1 MPCIDNLEKIK
12 QFIKP
17 VDKDDYWFLQ
27 IIARRKDNP
36 DLPRS
41 EKYIK
46 DYYLSSVEDLDR
58 NLHEIKELSKFF
70 NARVYFH
77 LRARSFKRLSLS
89 LISEIIDKVKD
100 ESYRVHRISRAIS
113 GSKKAWV
120 NREDAKYWMIDLDTR
135 DTVELSKN
143 LDIISKCKSGYPN
156 PVIDYVDTP
165 NGYHVITRP
174 FDSLQYSQFYKD
186 KEIPEIHKN
195 SPILAYFFNA

>member
-1 MPCIDNLEKIK
+1 MSCIDNLEEIK

-17 VDKDDYWFLQ
+17 VDSNDYWFLQ

-46 DYYLSSVEDLDR
+46 DYYLSSIEDLER
-58 NLHEIKELSKFF
+58 NIREIKELSKFF

-77 LRARSFKRLSLS
+77 PRARSFKRLSLS
-89 LISEIIDKVKD
+89 LISEIADRVKD
-100 ESYRVHRISRAIS
+100 KSYRVHRISRAVS

-120 NREDAKYWMIDLDTR
+120 DREDVKYWMIDVDTTEISILNR
-135 DTVELSKN
+135 TIS
-143 LDIISKCKSGYPN
+143 IINSCDSAYEN
-156 PVIDYVDTP
+156 PVVTHIPTP
-165 NGYHVITRP
+165 NGFHIVTKP
-174 FDSLQYSQFYKD
+174 FNTAQFNSRFGD
-186 KEIPEIHKN
+186 NTPEVHKN